1 MSSRMKIHFSNQIT
15 GYLLTTPALAA
26 LLSILCMPAE
36 AQHSYSFTKLATLG
50 DPAPGGGFH
59 ANDFEP
65 GAINNRGDVIY
76 GTDLATSSDASFRE
90 GVFLRRSGQAEVA
103 LARANGTA
111 PGGGI
116 FDVLLLGGTTLN
128 DSGGAAFAFT
138 LQPFGQPTG
147 VNSGLYRLSPITG
160 NVTPVVVP
168 DVTPAPAGGQFRG
181 VGFNTSLNNK
191 GDLVFSG
198 IIATDKGVHVPGED
212 YIGLGV
218 GVFKAD
224 ARDQI
229 SSVVS
234 PGDAAPGG
242 GVFDYAGASGAGGAS
257 INQAGDVAFAGHV
270 AGEEVPFPTFPP
282 QAQLISALGSLYV
295 KDAQSG
301 KITSIAHAGD
311 PAPCG
316 GTFRE
321 IPSLVLNNSGDVAF
335 VGDIS
340 PAPNVNQ
347 PLAVFLHSK
356 HSTVAVACPND
367 LMPGGGR
374 FDHSGFGTS
383 LNNADD
389 VVFNA
394 VLNTNTGGIPDT
406 GLYVWSH
413 GSVGLVART
422 GTVIP
427 GVGTISLTTTG
438 TSIFPPPPAGSLF
451 PLVGPINDHG
461 QILFGVTLTDGRGV
475 LLIATPNE

>member
-1 MSSRMKIHFSNQIT
+1 
-15 GYLLTTPALAA
+15 
-26 LLSILCMPAE
+26 
-36 AQHSYSFTKLATLG
+36 
-50 DPAPGGGFH
+50 
-59 ANDFEP
+59 
-65 GAINNRGDVIY
+65 
-76 GTDLATSSDASFRE
+76 
-90 GVFLRRSGQAEVA
+90 
-103 LARANGTA
+103 
-111 PGGGI
+111 
-116 FDVLLLGGTTLN
+116 
-128 DSGGAAFAFT
+128 
-138 LQPFGQPTG
+138 
-147 VNSGLYRLSPITG
+147 
-160 NVTPVVVP
+160 
-168 DVTPAPAGGQFRG
+168 
-181 VGFNTSLNNK
+181 
-191 GDLVFSG
+191 
-198 IIATDKGVHVPGED
+198 
-212 YIGLGV
+212 
-218 GVFKAD
+218 
-224 ARDQI
+224 
-229 SSVVS
+229 
-234 PGDAAPGG
+234 
-242 GVFDYAGASGAGGAS
+242 
-257 INQAGDVAFAGHV
+257 
-270 AGEEVPFPTFPP
+270 
-282 QAQLISALGSLYV
+282 
-295 KDAQSG
+295 
-301 KITSIAHAGD
+301 
-311 PAPCG
+311 
-316 GTFRE
+316 
-321 IPSLVLNNSGDVAF
+321 VLNNSGDVAF

-461 QILFGVTLTDGRGV
+461 QILFGATLTDGRGV